1 MVKITLTDE
10 QFKEVKKELIED
22 FRYNVKDYIGEFID
36 EEFDLHDVV
45 IEQIENR
52 LEENIIYDNLDKII
66 DDVDKDKLIKMVT
79 DKLMEKLSSW

>member
-22 FRYNVKDYIGEFID
+22 FRCNVKEYIGEFID
-36 EEFDLHDVV
+36 EEFDLYEVV
-45 IEQIENR
+45 MEQIEAK

-66 DDVDKDKLIKMVT
+66 SKADKGKITELVSNQ
-79 DKLMEKLSSW
+79 LMEKLTGW

>member
-52 LEENIIYDNLDKII
+52 LEENVIYDNLDKII

-79 DKLMEKLSSW
+79 DKLMERLSGW

>member
-45 IEQIENR
+45 IEQIESK

>member
-10 QFKEVKKELIED
+10 QFKEVKKELIEE

-52 LEENIIYDNLDKII
+52 LEENVIYDNLDKII
-66 DDVDKDKLIKMVT
+66 SDIDKDKLIKMVT
-79 DKLMEKLSSW
+79 DKLMKRLSGW

>member
-52 LEENIIYDNLDKII
+52 LEENVIYDNLDKIM